1 MNRRRRPWIGIFLML
16 LVLWSGL
23 YIKEY
28 QIAPERNE
36 VSARAY
42 DAYVIAGL
50 SVGDEDRACTT
61 EMLGIRGS
69 TELAGR
75 AASFGGQ
82 RREMEV
88 FCGSPSM
95 NLYPLTDPENSVG
108 VRRTQQVT
116 GGQGKNVVI
125 YIHKMD
131 GKKEM
136 DPELLHIS

>member
-42 DAYVIAGL
+42 DAYVIASL
-50 SVGDEDRACTT
+50 SVGDEDKACTS

-82 RREMEV
+82 RREIEV
-88 FCGSPSM
+88 FCGGPKM
-95 NLYPLTDPENSVG
+95 NLYPLTDPGFQSG
-108 VRRTQQVT
+108 IRRTQQVT

-131 GKKEM
+131 GKKEI
-136 DPELLHIS
+136 DPYLLQFS